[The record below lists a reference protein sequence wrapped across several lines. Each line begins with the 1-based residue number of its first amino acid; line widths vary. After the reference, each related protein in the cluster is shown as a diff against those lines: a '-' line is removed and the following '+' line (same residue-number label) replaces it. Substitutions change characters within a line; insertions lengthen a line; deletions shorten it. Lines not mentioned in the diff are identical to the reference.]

1 MQKVIMKSK
10 TNCSICDEP
19 YEGYGHLAHP
29 INDGYCCDE
38 CHKLVMLARFKA
50 GKGFMEDI

>member
-1 MQKVIMKSK
+1 MQKTIMRNK
-10 TNCSICDEP
+10 TNCSICNEP
-19 YEGYGHLAHP
+19 YEGHGHLAHP

-38 CHKLVMLARFKA
+38 CHRLVMLARFKA